1 MRRVLFAGGSVR
13 LWRLP
18 LLALAL
24 ISMLSAAWAGLIR
37 LGWGWPYWADA
48 LPAAHGPL
56 MIGGFLGAL
65 IGLERAV
72 ALGRRWAYLAPGLAA
87 TGGALGFLGAP
98 AWLAALAITG
108 ASLALLAVMAAIWR
122 IHPTLFSA
130 VIAAGVALWLA
141 GNGLWLAGQPIA
153 YATPWWMGFLILT
166 IAGERL
172 ELSRMLRLP
181 AAVTGA
187 FLAAIA
193 CLLIGLLWSLMD
205 FGAGMR
211 VAGGGMA
218 LLALWLLRYDIAWRR
233 VKAGGQAR
241 FISFSLLSGY
251 VWLAVG
257 GLLTLWLGGV
267 TAGPYYD
274 AMLHTVLLG
283 FVFAMI
289 FAHAPII
296 FPAVLQ
302 LPVAYTPW
310 FYSHLVVLH
319 LGLSLRVV
327 GDLALWMTGRQWGGL
342 VNAVALL
349 LFLFNTVNSIRSS
362 VAHNQPAPRVR
373 PPVRG

>member
-1 MRRVLFAGGSVR
+1 MAI
-13 LWRLP
+13 
-18 LLALAL
+18 AL
-24 ISMLSAAWAGLIR
+24 ISMLSAAWAGLVR

-87 TGGALGFLGAP
+87 IGGALGFLGAP
-98 AWLAALAITG
+98 AWLAALAISG
-108 ASLALLAVMAAIWR
+108 ASLALLAVMAVIWR

-130 VIAAGVALWLA
+130 VIAVGVALWLA

-187 FLAAIA
+187 FLAAIT

-205 FGAGMR
+205 FGAGIR
-211 VAGGGMA
+211 VVGGGMA

-233 VKAGGQAR
+233 IKAGGQAR

-251 VWLAVG
+251 VWLAVA
-257 GLLTLWLGGV
+257 GLLTLWFGGV

-310 FYSHLVVLH
+310 FYTHLAVLH
-319 LGLSLRVV
+319 LGLILRVV
-327 GDLALWMTGRQWGGL
+327 GDLALWMTVRQWGGL

-349 LFLFNTVNSIRSS
+349 LFLFNTVNSVRSS
-362 VAHNQPAPRVR
+362 VAHQQSAPAHR
-373 PPVRG
+373 PPMRG

>member
-319 LGLSLRVV
+319 LGLILRVV

>member
-241 FISFSLLSGY
+241 CISFSLLSGY

>member
-1 MRRVLFAGGSVR
+1 MRRVLFAGASVR

-24 ISMLSAAWAGLIR
+24 ISMISAAWAGLVR

-87 TGGALGFLGAP
+87 IGGALGFLGAP
-98 AWLAALAITG
+98 AWLAALAISG
-108 ASLALLAVMAAIWR
+108 ASLALLAVMAVIWR

-130 VIAAGVALWLA
+130 VIAVGVALWLA
-141 GNGLWLAGQPIA
+141 GNGLWLVGQPIA

-187 FLAAIA
+187 FLAAIT

-211 VAGGGMA
+211 VVGGGMA

-241 FISFSLLSGY
+241 FISLSLLSGY
-251 VWLAVG
+251 GWLAVG
-257 GLLTLWLGGV
+257 GLLTLWFGGV

-310 FYSHLVVLH
+310 FYTHLVVLH
-319 LGLSLRVV
+319 LGLILRVV
-327 GDLALWMTGRQWGGL
+327 GDLALWMTVRQWGGL

-349 LFLFNTVNSIRSS
+349 LFLFNTVNSVRSS
-362 VAHNQPAPRVR
+362 VAHQQSAPAHR
-373 PPVRG
+373 PPMRG

>member
-302 LPVAYTPW
+302 LPVAYAPW

>member
-1 MRRVLFAGGSVR
+1 M
-13 LWRLP
+13 
-18 LLALAL
+18 ALAL